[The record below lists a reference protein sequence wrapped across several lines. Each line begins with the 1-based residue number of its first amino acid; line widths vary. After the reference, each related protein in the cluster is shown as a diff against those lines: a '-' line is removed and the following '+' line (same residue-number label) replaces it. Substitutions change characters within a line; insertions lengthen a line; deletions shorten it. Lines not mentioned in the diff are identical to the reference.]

1 MQLFDCRRMALLGI
15 VLVVA
20 TSSGVARAEEPTYE
34 NAGLGAASALSTLIY
49 GPIKVAS
56 AITGLIV
63 GGLSY
68 PLSGGDSDV
77 MMKVINTSVRGDYVV
92 TPAHLR
98 GDQPLEFWGH
108 APAEE
113 AYGSSPEEGSGSS
126 GYGTSP
132 PVSSGGYGS

>member
-20 TSSGVARAEEPTYE
+20 TSPGMARAEEPTYE

-98 GDQPLEFWGH
+98 GEQPLQFWGQ

-113 AYGSSPEEGSGSS
+113 TYGSSPEEDTDRSS
-126 GYGTSP
+126 HD
-132 PVSSGGYGS
+132 VSAGYGS

>member
-1 MQLFDCRRMALLGI
+1 MQLFDCRRMALLG
-15 VLVVA
+15 VLLVVA
-20 TSSGVARAEEPTYE
+20 TSPGIARAEEPTYE

-98 GDQPLEFWGH
+98 GEQPLEFWGH
-108 APAEE
+108 TPAEE
-113 AYGSSPEEGSGSS
+113 AYGSSPEEGSG
-126 GYGTSP
+126 GYEHEHTPAVG
-132 PVSSGGYGS
+132 SGGYGS

>member
-1 MQLFDCRRMALLGI
+1 MQRFDCRRMVLLGA
-15 VLVVA
+15 VLVLA
-20 TSSGVARAEEPTYE
+20 TSPGIARAEEPTYE

-98 GDQPLEFWGH
+98 GEQPLEFWGH

-113 AYGSSPEEGSGSS
+113 AYGSSPEESDGYGSSPEKSSVSS
-126 GYGTSP
+126 GYGS
-132 PVSSGGYGS
+132 